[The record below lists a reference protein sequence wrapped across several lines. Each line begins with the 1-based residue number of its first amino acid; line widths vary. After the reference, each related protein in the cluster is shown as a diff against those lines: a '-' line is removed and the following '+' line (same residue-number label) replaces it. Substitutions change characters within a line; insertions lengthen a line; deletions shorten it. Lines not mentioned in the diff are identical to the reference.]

1 MVTVIGATSGRTAPV
16 VLGEACDVTND
27 CTLLPGTT
35 VGKNACLGVFT
46 YGAPDQHFDDY
57 SITLGSFKL
66 RWGCGLLAGASLLLW
81 HWHLTRASTVGLH
94 CRCTCGCLLVGQ
106 LQYAYSAAVFSTSD
120 CACVIQHLNE
130 YFVAPGMT

>member
-1 MVTVIGATSGRTAPV
+1 MVTVVGATSGRTAPV

-27 CTLLPGTT
+27 CTLMAGTT

-66 RWGCGLLAGASLLLW
+66 RC
-81 HWHLTRASTVGLH
+81 ASTPLH
-94 CRCTCGCLLVGQ
+94 TKGFAG
-106 LQYAYSAAVFSTSD
+106 SNAAF
-120 CACVIQHLNE
+120 
-130 YFVAPGMT
+130 